1 MKYNEDMVLSM
12 THEEK
17 RINEK
22 IDEERHQI
30 EKINSLYEFIE
41 ELVNLI
47 LVFVFYKSYSYSFID
62 VN

>member
-47 LVFVFYKSYSYSFID
+47 LVFVFYKSKMPAT
-62 VN
+62 